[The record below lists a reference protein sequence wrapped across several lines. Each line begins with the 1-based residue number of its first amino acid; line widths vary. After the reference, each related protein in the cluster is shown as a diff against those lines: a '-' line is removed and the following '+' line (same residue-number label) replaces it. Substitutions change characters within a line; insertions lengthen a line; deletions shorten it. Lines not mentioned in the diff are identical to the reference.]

1 MSLRL
6 IYGRSGTGKTS
17 YCFQEIG
24 KTINNKNKI
33 YIITPEQFSFT
44 AEQNL
49 MNAVNSKAVINAEVL
64 TFERMAYRVIN
75 EIGNT
80 VKTSL
85 SECGKAMLLY
95 SILDEQKNNLKYLGK
110 TEKNL
115 DVILRTIT
123 ELKKHNVNTEML
135 EDVLKDSTD
144 VRLKYKLEDIQLL
157 YKSYNELINNK
168 YIDENDILTILNEN
182 IEKVDMF
189 KNTIIYIDE
198 FAGFTKQEY
207 LLIEKLL
214 KMAKKL
220 TISICTDNLLENT
233 NPDIDIFYPNKI
245 AANRIKELAKKNNV
259 LIEEDVILEKRYRY
273 KNRELYKL
281 EDSLATS
288 KKDKYEENVE
298 NIKMFLAS
306 NPYSEVEYM
315 ANNIIELVRDKN
327 YQYRDIAI
335 ITKDITKYSGLIK
348 AIFGKYEIPVFIDEK
363 QDLSQNILVKYIT
376 AFLDI
381 FAKNWSIDAMFNYIK
396 SGFLNINQE
405 DIFVLENYCKNLGIK
420 GIKKYSEEW
429 KIQTG
434 SNYDL
439 DKLNI
444 LRKNIV
450 TPLLDFRKKLNNS
463 KTVTDISKSLYEF
476 LIENNI
482 NQIVEQKSEELQKE
496 GKIDLANIYNTSW
509 NILIEI
515 LDEMVLVLGDKKV
528 SFEKYSELLRI
539 GLTNSSLGKI
549 PATLDEVT
557 VGDVDRSRSSK
568 KKVVFIIGLND
579 GVFPSNN
586 KNEGFI
592 DDNERIY
599 LKENGIELAKTLTE
613 QIYDE
618 NFNIYKAFTIPE
630 EMLYLSYL
638 ASDSDGK
645 GLRKSI
651 LVNKIKKIFPK
662 MQEESDITQKDI
674 NISTK
679 NATFDMLL
687 TKLRKFFDGEEIED
701 IWFELYEIYSKDK
714 EYKEKLDN
722 AIQGFFYTNIP
733 ENISKENIKKLYGDT
748 LKTSISRLETYRR
761 CAFSYYIKYGLKLS
775 DKTEFKL
782 ESLDTGTFMH
792 EVIDE
797 FFTTINDNGLNLRKL
812 EDEEIEKILDN
823 IINEKLALNKN
834 YIFNSTPKYIIL
846 TNRLKKVIKKSIKY
860 IIQTIKL
867 SDFNVFGNEIEFG
880 ENKKYSPIEIQLENN
895 QKAEIIGK
903 IDRVDIAEN
912 EDGRYIRIID
922 YKSSIKNI
930 DLNEVM
936 AGIQIQLLTYLDAIT
951 KEEKANPAGILY
963 FNLIEPII
971 KTKNRN
977 ITDEELENEIRNNF
991 KMNGLILGDVK
1002 VVQMMDKSLIT
1013 SGKSNIVPAYIDK
1026 NGDISKSK
1034 SSTVNS
1040 MEFKKLQEQINV
1052 ILKQISKEILTGR
1065 IEPNPVY
1072 ISKKKTTP
1080 CLYCN
1085 YKSIC
1090 GFNPELKGNNYKY
1103 IPNLNKSEILNK
1115 LGE

>member
-6 IYGRSGTGKTS
+6 VYGRSGTGKTS
-17 YCFQEIG
+17 FCFKEIG
-24 KTINNKNKI
+24 ENINNNKI

-80 VKTSL
+80 VQTSL

-135 EDVLKDSTD
+135 KDVLKDSTD
-144 VRLKYKLEDIQLL
+144 IRLKYKLEDIQLL

-189 KNTIIYIDE
+189 KNSIIYIDE

-439 DKLNI
+439 DKLNT

-482 NQIVEQKSEELQKE
+482 NQMVEQKSEELQKE

-509 NILIEI
+509 NILIER

>member
-6 IYGRSGTGKTS
+6 VYGRSGTGKTS
-17 YCFQEIG
+17 FCFKEIG
-24 KTINNKNKI
+24 ENINNNKI

-80 VKTSL
+80 VQTSL

-123 ELKKHNVNTEML
+123 ELKKHNVNTEMI

-214 KMAKKL
+214 KMAKEL

-439 DKLNI
+439 DKLNT

-630 EMLYLSYL
+630 EILYLSYL

-1065 IEPNPVY
+1065 IEANPVY

>member
-6 IYGRSGTGKTS
+6 VYGRSGTGKTS
-17 YCFQEIG
+17 FCFKEIG
-24 KTINNKNKI
+24 ENINNNKI

-80 VKTSL
+80 VQTSL

-123 ELKKHNVNTEML
+123 ELKKHNVNTEAL

-144 VRLKYKLEDIQLL
+144 IRLKYKLEDIQLL

-439 DKLNI
+439 DKLNT

-630 EMLYLSYL
+630 EILYLSYL

-701 IWFELYEIYSKDK
+701 IWLELYEIYSKDK

-846 TNRLKKVIKKSIKY
+846 TNKLKKVIKKSIKY

-1034 SSTVNS
+1034 SSTVDS
-1040 MEFKKLQEQINV
+1040 VEFKKLQEQINV

>member
-6 IYGRSGTGKTS
+6 VYGRSGTGKTS
-17 YCFQEIG
+17 FCFKEIG
-24 KTINNKNKI
+24 ENINNNKI

-80 VKTSL
+80 VQTSL

-123 ELKKHNVNTEML
+123 ELKKHNVNTEMI

-439 DKLNI
+439 DKLNT

-482 NQIVEQKSEELQKE
+482 NQRVEQKSEELQKE

-539 GLTNSSLGKI
+539 GLTISSLGKI

-630 EMLYLSYL
+630 EILYLSYL

-651 LVNKIKKIFPK
+651 LVNKVKKIFPK

-834 YIFNSTPKYIIL
+834 YIFNSTPKYTIL

-1013 SGKSNIVPAYIDK
+1013 SGKSNIIPAYIDK

>member
-6 IYGRSGTGKTS
+6 VYGRSGTGKTS
-17 YCFQEIG
+17 FCFKEIG
-24 KTINNKNKI
+24 ENINNNKI

-80 VKTSL
+80 VQTSL

-144 VRLKYKLEDIQLL
+144 IRLKYKLEDIQLL

-245 AANRIKELAKKNNV
+245 AVNRIKELAKKNNV

-439 DKLNI
+439 DKLNT

-450 TPLLDFRKKLNNS
+450 IPLLDFRKKLNNS

-630 EMLYLSYL
+630 EILYLSYL

-748 LKTSISRLETYRR
+748 LKTSISRLETYRK

-1040 MEFKKLQEQINV
+1040 VEFKKLQEQINV

>member
-6 IYGRSGTGKTS
+6 VYGRSGTGKTS
-17 YCFQEIG
+17 FCFKEIG
-24 KTINNKNKI
+24 ENINNNKI

-80 VKTSL
+80 VQTSL

-123 ELKKHNVNTEML
+123 ELKKHNVNTEMI

-439 DKLNI
+439 DKLNT

-482 NQIVEQKSEELQKE
+482 NQRVEQKSEELQKE

-539 GLTNSSLGKI
+539 GLTISSLGKI

-630 EMLYLSYL
+630 EILYLSYL

-651 LVNKIKKIFPK
+651 LVNKVKKIFPK

>member
-6 IYGRSGTGKTS
+6 VYGRSGTGKTS
-17 YCFQEIG
+17 FCFKEIG
-24 KTINNKNKI
+24 ENINNNKI

-80 VKTSL
+80 VQTSL

-144 VRLKYKLEDIQLL
+144 IRLKYKLEDIQLL

-189 KNTIIYIDE
+189 KNSIIYIDE

-348 AIFGKYEIPVFIDEK
+348 AIFAKYEIPVFIDEK

-420 GIKKYSEEW
+420 GIKKYSEQW

-439 DKLNI
+439 DKLNT

-450 TPLLDFRKKLNNS
+450 TPLLNFRKKLNNS

-630 EMLYLSYL
+630 EILYLSYL

>member
-6 IYGRSGTGKTS
+6 VYGRSGTGKTS
-17 YCFQEIG
+17 FCFKEIG
-24 KTINNKNKI
+24 ENINNNKI

-144 VRLKYKLEDIQLL
+144 IRLKYKLEDIQLL

-439 DKLNI
+439 DKLNT

-630 EMLYLSYL
+630 EILYLSYL

-662 MQEESDITQKDI
+662 MQEKSDITQKDI

-951 KEEKANPAGILY
+951 KEEKSNPAGILY

-1002 VVQMMDKSLIT
+1002 VVQMMDKSLII

-1034 SSTVNS
+1034 SSTVDS
-1040 MEFKKLQEQINV
+1040 VEFKKLQEQINV

>member
-6 IYGRSGTGKTS
+6 VYGRSGTGKTS
-17 YCFQEIG
+17 FCFKEIG
-24 KTINNKNKI
+24 ENINNNKI

-80 VKTSL
+80 VQTSL

-135 EDVLKDSTD
+135 KDVLKDSTD
-144 VRLKYKLEDIQLL
+144 IRLKYKLEDIQLL

-189 KNTIIYIDE
+189 KNSIIYIDE

-439 DKLNI
+439 DKLNT

-482 NQIVEQKSEELQKE
+482 NQMVEQKSEELQKE

-903 IDRVDIAEN
+903 IYRVDIAEN